1 MTEVDISK
9 KSQLIP
15 FLKKHG
21 FQIRK
26 KWGQN
31 FLISLKAV
39 DKIITASLPAK
50 SFLEI
55 GCGPGILTQKLSQYA
70 PTIAIDIDER
80 AEHAINEVAPKA
92 QYVHADILK
101 IDLHKTMLQIPRP
114 ITVVSNLPYYI
125 TTPILEKLL
134 TIRNNIDKAI
144 LTMQKEV
151 ADRISA
157 LACNP
162 DRGAISVIYQWY
174 FDIQAVA
181 TIPKSCFYPEPK
193 VDSKTL
199 LFKTKKNIREIS
211 TEMKELIYAG
221 FSAPRKTL
229 LNNLSKHL
237 DVNKE
242 KLIEVFHEIGIKPS
256 VRAHQLHQDDWEN
269 LSNRVHSLSH

>member
-1 MTEVDISK
+1 MTEVDLSK

-31 FLISLKAV
+31 FLVSSKAA

-70 PTIAIDIDER
+70 LTIAIDIDER
-80 AEHAINEVAPKA
+80 AEHAIKEAAPKA
-92 QYVHADILK
+92 QYIHADILK
-101 IDLHKTMLQIPRP
+101 IDLKRIISQIPLP

-134 TIRNNIDKAI
+134 TIRDKIDKAI

-157 LACNP
+157 LASNP

-174 FDIQAVA
+174 FDIQTVA

-199 LFKTKKNIREIS
+199 LFKTKKNTREIN

-229 LNNLSKHL
+229 LNNLSKHF
-237 DVNKE
+237 DINKE
-242 KLIEVFHEIGIKPS
+242 KLTEVFDEIEIKPS

-269 LSNRVHSLSH
+269 LSNQARSLLH

>member
-1 MTEVDISK
+1 MIEIDLSK

-31 FLISLKAV
+31 FLVSSKSI
-39 DKIITASLPAK
+39 DKIITASLPAL

-55 GCGPGILTQKLSQYA
+55 GCGHGILTQKLSQYA
-70 PTIAIDIDER
+70 PTVAIDIDER
-80 AEHAINEVAPKA
+80 SGQAIKEIAPRA
-92 QYVHADILK
+92 QFIQSDVLQ
-101 IDLHKTMLQIPRP
+101 IDLEKTISQMPLP

-125 TTPILEKLL
+125 TTPILEKIL
-134 TIRNNIDKAI
+134 TIRNNLEKAI

-151 ADRISA
+151 AERISA
-157 LACNP
+157 QVNNP

-174 FDIQAVA
+174 FDIETVA

-211 TEMKELIYAG
+211 TETKELIYAG

-229 LNNLSKHL
+229 LNNLSKRF
-237 DVNKE
+237 DINKE
-242 KLIEVFHEIGIKPS
+242 KVIKVFDEIGIKPS
-256 VRAHQLHQDDWEN
+256 VRAHQIHQDDWEN
-269 LSNRVHSLSH
+269 LANLVRSLLH